1 MGIGE
6 RFFLLRPI
14 YLISKTSY
22 GNAVGVTHIPI
33 LSIHFFTP
41 DIDFSLY
48 TGIIVTSKQ
57 AAQALKHCSPN
68 WDQLRVICVGEATA
82 SAVEA
87 LGARFVQT
95 ADGYGMSI
103 TEMLSQH
110 QGKWLYLR
118 PKMIASSWPSYAR
131 ELGITVD
138 EVIIYE
144 TRCNERIEKFEIAP
158 NGVLIFTSPSSI
170 ECFCKRTNILPTHDV
185 IVIGSTTQNALPSG
199 IKSIMSA
206 ETSIVSCI
214 EKAREVA
221 LR

>member
-1 MGIGE
+1 MMD
-6 RFFLLRPI
+6 
-14 YLISKTSY
+14 
-22 GNAVGVTHIPI
+22 VVHIPI

-41 DIDFSLY
+41 EIDFNLY

-57 AAQALKHCSPN
+57 AAQALKHYSPN
-68 WDQLRVICVGEATA
+68 WDQLQVICVGEATA

-103 TEMLSQH
+103 AEMLSQH

-144 TRCNERIEKFEIAP
+144 TRCNEDMQKIEIAK
-158 NGVLIFTSPSSI
+158 NGVLIFTSPSGI
-170 ECFCKRTNILPTHDV
+170 ECFCKRDDILPTHDV
-185 IVIGSTTQNALPSG
+185 VVIGTTTQNALPSE
-199 IKSIMSA
+199 IKSTISA
-206 ETSIVSCI
+206 QTSLISCI
-214 EKAREVA
+214 EKAREIA
-221 LR
+221 AQ